1 MQRRDSVDAYTV
13 RAGRSGPAFFV
24 HVITKF
30 DNRTNAPF
38 SHGIDVGG
46 NMRGCV
52 RITVNVPDATL
63 LRDERFGG
71 FEESKKD
78 AFISFVG
85 YNRKCSLRDDL
96 PSGDGTRHMIRV
108 AMAFVLTN
116 FTWVE
121 TFSLVDASHVL
132 CTETGQ
138 VIDLSHLS
146 LMTTGKTYYERYLG
160 ARLKRPEARVAYA
173 RDVAAL
179 SAADAKLDFD
189 TFCRAYNVP
198 HPVAVYMQAAY
209 AASRTYLEF
218 FRALRAACA
227 RKPPPS
233 CDNVERVLSDNGQF
247 VVAHLDGDVV
257 RARLRENDG
266 VYAGKIDGRVVWKIA
281 RKYTEGTVAN
291 STGDVVG
298 VYVETIGHA
307 MDEYLVSHKDL
318 CAFLLVHGIEEVES
332 SMFDPASYRPSHSKS
347 AMTPSEL
354 NYSSLHRMSMFQK
367 KVK

>member
-218 FRALRAACA
+218 FRALRAACE

-233 CDNVERVLSDNGQF
+233 FPSFPSFC
-247 VVAHLDGDVV
+247 AVV
-257 RARLRENDG
+257 RDWGDAFIHHTLSNNLYAMETWTIPAPAELARVEIEQLSSEQSANADRVIQEEFKQF
-266 VYAGKIDGRVVWKIA
+266 AGGGASFRGP
-281 RKYTEGTVAN
+281 R
-291 STGDVVG
+291 
-298 VYVETIGHA
+298 H
-307 MDEYLVSHKDL
+307 LQ
-318 CAFLLVHGIEEVES
+318 LLGPDDAV
-332 SMFDPASYRPSHSKS
+332 
-347 AMTPSEL
+347 
-354 NYSSLHRMSMFQK
+354 
-367 KVK
+367 